1 MCVKTDLFIEIKPER
16 LKKQQKTNS
25 QKKKL
30 IAKKH
35 STKAQVKHKKIWI
48 SVIIIFLYL
57 NKYKNYNVINV
68 KALQV
73 INYSSCEGEQVP
85 ICL

>member
-1 MCVKTDLFIEIKPER
+1 MFLNGLHHFNDLIITCALCVKTDLFIEIKPER

-35 STKAQVKHKKIWI
+35 STKAQVKHKTNMNI
-48 SVIIIFLYL
+48 SNNNIFIS
-57 NKYKNYNVINV
+57 KQI
-68 KALQV
+68 
-73 INYSSCEGEQVP
+73 
-85 ICL
+85 